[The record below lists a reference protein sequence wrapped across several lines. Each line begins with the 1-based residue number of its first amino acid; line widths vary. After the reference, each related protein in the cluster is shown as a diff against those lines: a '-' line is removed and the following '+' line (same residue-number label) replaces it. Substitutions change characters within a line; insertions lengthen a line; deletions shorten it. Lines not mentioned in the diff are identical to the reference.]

1 MANKDRQPAAQRREA
16 ARERARQLKLE
27 QERRAR
33 RNKILAIVAIV
44 AGVALVVGVIGYI
57 VYQGTKSP
65 MDEYD
70 GPIPENVES
79 DGSINVGSD
88 GAAGSTTDGAKRV
101 EVYADFTCHYCADFE
116 EANGADLNELTLD
129 GTVQYNMRP
138 IAFLDSSGDFSG
150 YASRAIEG
158 LYLVAD
164 GAPELVLQAN
174 SALFSLWTDNLEE
187 IQSTGQQP
195 TDQQIIDTLVGIGV
209 PEDVAG
215 RLDDHE
221 YQELVDAVTNQA
233 ASDGISGTPTIF
245 IDDEEWVEDRYT
257 PGALWERITGEA
269 RTETSTD
276 GAESPSE
283 ESASQGAE
291 TSSEG

>member
-1 MANKDRQPAAQRREA
+1 
-16 ARERARQLKLE
+16 
-27 QERRAR
+27 
-33 RNKILAIVAIV
+33 
-44 AGVALVVGVIGYI
+44 
-57 VYQGTKSP
+57 
-65 MDEYD
+65 
-70 GPIPENVES
+70 
-79 DGSINVGSD
+79 
-88 GAAGSTTDGAKRV
+88 
-101 EVYADFTCHYCADFE
+101 
-116 EANGADLNELTLD
+116 
-129 GTVQYNMRP
+129 MRP